1 MNENQ
6 NCKSMAS
13 ITDVARMV
21 GLSRAR
27 FYQLMQQGIFP
38 CPKKDETTKRP
49 YFDHEQQQK
58 CLLIRKTNCGENGKA
73 ILFYSK
79 KLDQLPVP
87 KLPSK
92 RKRRADGNGEASKCA
107 GDPVIDS
114 LRAGLSQLGLAEVTT
129 ESVRRALR
137 ETHPD
142 GWASKAEPELL
153 MTVFRWLKR
162 RDSHDNLP

>member
-1 MNENQ
+1 MKDDLNG
-6 NCKSMAS
+6 KVIAS
-13 ITDVARMV
+13 VADMARMV

-38 CPKKDETTKRP
+38 SPKKDEVTKRP
-49 YFDHEQQQK
+49 FYDYEQQQK

-92 RKRRADGNGEASKCA
+92 RKRRTDGDGEASKPA
-107 GDPVIDS
+107 SDPLIDS
-114 LRAGLSQLGLAEVTT
+114 LRAGLSQLGLADVTT
-129 ESVRRALR
+129 ESVRRALQ
-137 ETHPD
+137 ESHPD
-142 GWASKAEPELL
+142 GWASKAESGLL

-162 RDSHDNLP
+162 QNSPDNVP

>member
-6 NCKSMAS
+6 NGKVMAS

-38 CPKKDETTKRP
+38 CPKKNEATKRP

-58 CLLIRKTNCGENGKA
+58 CILIRKTNCGENGKA
-73 ILFYSK
+73 ILFYAK
-79 KLDQLPVP
+79 KMDQLPVP

-92 RKRRADGNGEASKCA
+92 RKRRSDGKDEVSKAA
-107 GDPVIDS
+107 GNPVIDS
-114 LRAGLSQLGLAEVTT
+114 LRAGLSQLGLGEMNDQA
-129 ESVRRALR
+129 VRRALQ
-137 ETHPD
+137 ESNPD
-142 GWASKAEPELL
+142 GWAGKAEPELL
-153 MTVFRWLKR
+153 MAVFRWLKR
-162 RDSHDNLP
+162 QDSPDNVP